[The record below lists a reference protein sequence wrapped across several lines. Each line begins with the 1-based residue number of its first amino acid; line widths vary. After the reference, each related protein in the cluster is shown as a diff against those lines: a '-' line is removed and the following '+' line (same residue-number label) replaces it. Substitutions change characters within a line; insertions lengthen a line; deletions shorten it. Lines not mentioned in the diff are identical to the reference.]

1 MAAVRDGLGRMRVA
15 ASTLIGRVKFVARW
29 LAGGA
34 AVAAIATASTAIAA
48 AAVTAATAS
57 ASGATAAGTGAIIL
71 KKPPGDERF
80 DRFRFS
86 YRKLEDASSGS
97 GLVRVATLY
106 SNGVASQRGPI
117 TPLRDVDSS
126 YMSPVTFRA
135 CLRKDR
141 DCA

>member
-1 MAAVRDGLGRMRVA
+1 MENH
-15 ASTLIGRVKFVARW
+15 GRVF
-29 LAGGA
+29 LFDNEDHDQLEGYH
-34 AVAAIATASTAIAA
+34 STKEELWQ
-48 AAVTAATAS
+48 TF
-57 ASGATAAGTGAIIL
+57 TGRSRFRIIL
-71 KKPPGDERF
+71 KRVRANSRVLEMPEMI
-80 DRFRFS
+80 
-86 YRKLEDASSGS
+86 RKLEDASSGS

>member
-1 MAAVRDGLGRMRVA
+1 MENY
-15 ASTLIGRVKFVARW
+15 GRVF
-29 LAGGA
+29 LFDNEDHDQLEGYH
-34 AVAAIATASTAIAA
+34 STKEELWQ
-48 AAVTAATAS
+48 TF
-57 ASGATAAGTGAIIL
+57 TGRSRFRIILKRVRANSRIIL

-106 SNGVASQRGPI
+106 SNEVASQRGPI